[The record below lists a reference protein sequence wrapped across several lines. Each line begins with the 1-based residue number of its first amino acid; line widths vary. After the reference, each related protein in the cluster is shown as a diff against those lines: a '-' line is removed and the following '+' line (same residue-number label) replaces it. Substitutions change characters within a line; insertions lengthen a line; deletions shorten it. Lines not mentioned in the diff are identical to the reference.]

1 MLGVILL
8 VSTVVCAQ
16 AVPLDVVH
24 GVDETQSVRRQQFNN
39 GLRIARDGYYSE
51 SHLVTTSDG
60 YILELVRIPNKRF
73 QFWLNPFARKK
84 PVVFLMHGLQ
94 GSSVSYI
101 TLGARRSLAYNLAD
115 AGFDVWMG
123 NARGVINSRNH
134 VSLNPDDPKDAKK
147 FFDYSFEDIATK
159 DLPTMIDYVLQRTKQ
174 DKLHYVGH
182 SQGGTAFLVLNSLL
196 PKYNDKFISADI
208 LAGVG
213 YQDHFPTAILKSIAK
228 ATDFIYNFA
237 VRRGLLE
244 VGFRLKQQIV
254 DENLNFEDSDVLSS
268 NNEVALILQSLRSFL
283 EGLLMLGR
291 LEVLGEASVK
301 QFAHYGQN
309 IKDKSFRRWD
319 YGPVQNLLKYG
330 RFQPP
335 QYDLRR
341 VTVDLTMHYAMS
353 DILLSEK
360 DVLNMAAVIPNAKVR
375 KVARESFGH
384 MDFIISNDSKELV
397 TDFVVNGL
405 KKRYE

>member
-8 VSTVVCAQ
+8 VSALVSAQ
-16 AVPLDVVH
+16 AVPADVVQ
-24 GVDETQSVRRQQFNN
+24 GADEKQSVRHKQFNN

-73 QFWLNPFARKK
+73 QFLNNPFAPKK

-94 GSSVSYI
+94 GSSISYI

-134 VSLNPDDPKDAKK
+134 VSLNPDNPKDAQK

-213 YQDHFPTAILKSIAK
+213 YQDHFPTDIVKSIAK
-228 ATDFIYNFA
+228 ATDFLYNFA
-237 VRRGLLE
+237 VRRGFLE
-244 VGFRLKQQIV
+244 IGIRFNQQIV
-254 DENLNFEDSDVLSS
+254 GQSLDFDDSEALSS
-268 NNEVALILQSLRSFL
+268 NTEVTLALQSLRSFL
-283 EGLLMLGR
+283 DGLLMLGR

-319 YGPVQNLLKYG
+319 YGPVENLRKYG

-335 QYDLRR
+335 QYDLRL

-375 KVARESFGH
+375 KVARDSFGH

-397 TDFVVNGL
+397 TDYVVNEL